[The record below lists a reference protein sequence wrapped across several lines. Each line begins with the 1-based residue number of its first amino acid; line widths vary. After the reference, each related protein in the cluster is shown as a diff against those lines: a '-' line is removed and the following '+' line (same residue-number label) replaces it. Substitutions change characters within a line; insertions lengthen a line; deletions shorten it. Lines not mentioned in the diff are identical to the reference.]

1 MHIRNNHDP
10 SVDNER
16 RFPCLFQHLALFVS
30 QSIFMINFFTQNSC
44 VRRLELRQ
52 SHMFSILVYLS
63 GKGTHTK
70 SESHSLRTLRF
81 PDVPSPYRQS
91 PQNNA

>member
-1 MHIRNNHDP
+1 MHIRRNHAAQ
-10 SVDNER
+10 VDNEGCS
-16 RFPCLFQHLALFVS
+16 PLLSKHLALFVS

-63 GKGTHTK
+63 VEGTHTK
-70 SESHSLRTLRF
+70 LKSVASHFAFSGRPLIVEALKTTL
-81 PDVPSPYRQS
+81 D
-91 PQNNA
+91 